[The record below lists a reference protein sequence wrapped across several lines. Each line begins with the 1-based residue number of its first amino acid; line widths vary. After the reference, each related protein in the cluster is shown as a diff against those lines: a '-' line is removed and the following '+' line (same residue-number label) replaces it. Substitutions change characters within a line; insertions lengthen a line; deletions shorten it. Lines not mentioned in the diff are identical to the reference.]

1 MGMAGESIL
10 VVEDTELLR
19 RIYQDKLTQE
29 GYNVLTAQDGL
40 EALNMIHVN
49 KVDLVLL
56 DLIMP
61 RMSGLEALEAMK
73 SDPRTKD
80 VPVIILSNLGQDA
93 DIQRGL
99 DMGASDYLIKNA
111 AKPADVSAKI
121 SSILRLASGRHVE
134 TVGYRLKLRDRE
146 ADADRLVADAGLT
159 RRFWCPTCEV
169 ELELELLPRPDRPGW
184 FDAHLVCP
192 DCPREFGA

>member
-1 MGMAGESIL
+1 MAGESIL

-29 GYNVLTAQDGL
+29 GYEVHTAADGL
-40 EALNMIHVN
+40 ECLNVIRGN
-49 KVDLVLL
+49 KIDLVLL

-61 RMSGLEALEAMK
+61 RMSGLEALEALK

-80 VPVIILSNLGQDA
+80 VPVIVLSNLGQDA

-99 DMGASDYLIKNA
+99 DLGASDYLIKNA

-121 SSILRLASGRHVE
+121 AATLKLAADRMEQASGYH
-134 TVGYRLKLRDRE
+134 LKVRDRE
-146 ADADRLVADAGLT
+146 GDADRLVADAKLPK
-159 RRFWCPTCEV
+159 RYWCPACEV
-169 ELELELLPRPDRPGW
+169 ELEIELLPRRDRPGW
-184 FDAHLVCP
+184 YDAHFVCP
-192 DCPREFGA
+192 SCPRDFG